1 MIPIKKRLGMIEK
14 SDNEISIVKQCKLLD
29 VCRSTLYYK
38 PEGQESDLNLEIMAE
53 LDKQYLQTPF
63 YGRKK
68 MVAHLASLGINVN
81 IKRVR
86 RLMQLM
92 DLKTIYT
99 KANTSINNKEHAK
112 YPYLLKD
119 LIITHRNHVWATDIT
134 YIPMHR
140 GFMYLMA
147 VVDLYSRKVLNWS
160 VSNTMDAEW
169 CTEVL
174 NQTIALNGTP
184 EIFNTDQGSQFT
196 SEIFIKVLKENN
208 IKISMDGKGR
218 AIDNIFVER
227 LWRTVKYE
235 NIYLKEYKNGLDLQ
249 AGLIEYFDFY
259 NHSRFHESLSN
270 LTPGYVYENQPSY
283 QHLSYFINKEK
294 VAKKKEKELLKQQ

>member
-1 MIPIKKRLGMIEK
+1 MKKRLGMIEK
-14 SDNEISIVKQCKLLD
+14 IDNELSIVKQCDLLD

-53 LDKQYLQTPF
+53 LDKQYLITPF
-63 YGRKK
+63 YGKKK
-68 MVAHLASLGINVN
+68 MLAHLASIGINVN

-99 KANTSINNKEHAK
+99 KVNTSIANKEHPK

-119 LIITHRNHVWATDIT
+119 LTITHRNHVWATDIT
-134 YIPMHR
+134 YIPMHK

-174 NQTIALNGTP
+174 NQTIVLNGTP

-196 SEIFIKVLKENN
+196 SDSFTKVLKDNN
-208 IKISMDGKGR
+208 IKISMDGK

-270 LTPGYVYENQPSY
+270 LTPGFVYENQPSY

-294 VAKKKEKELLKQQ
+294 VAKKKEMELQKQ

>member
-1 MIPIKKRLGMIEK
+1 MKKRLEMIEK
-14 SDNEISIVKQCKLLD
+14 VDNELSIVKQCDLLD

-53 LDKQYLQTPF
+53 LDKQYLITPF
-63 YGRKK
+63 YGKKK
-68 MVAHLASLGINVN
+68 MLAHLASIGINVN

-99 KANTSINNKEHAK
+99 KVNTSIANKEHPK

-134 YIPMHR
+134 YIPMHK

-174 NQTIALNGTP
+174 NQTIVLNGTP

-196 SEIFIKVLKENN
+196 SDSFTKVLKDNN

-270 LTPGYVYENQPSY
+270 LTPGFVYENQPSY

-294 VAKKKEKELLKQQ
+294 VAKKKEMELQKQ

>member
-1 MIPIKKRLGMIEK
+1 MPVKERLVLVEK
-14 SDNEISIVKQCKLLD
+14 DSESMSIVKQCDLLGI
-29 VCRSTLYYK
+29 CRSTLYYK
-38 PEGQESDLNLEIMAE
+38 PENQESDLNLEIMAE
-53 LDKQYLQTPF
+53 LDKQYLKTPF
-63 YGRKK
+63 YGKRR
-68 MVAHLASLGINVN
+68 MLLHLGTLGFVLN

-92 DLKTIYT
+92 GLITIYP
-99 KANTSINNKEHAK
+99 KPNTSMANKEHKK

-119 LIITHRNHVWATDIT
+119 LNITHSNHVWATDIT
-134 YIPMHR
+134 YIPMKR

-147 VVDLYSRKVLNWS
+147 VVDLYSRKVLHWS

-174 NQTIALNGTP
+174 NQTIILYGKP
-184 EIFNTDQGSQFT
+184 EIFNSDQGSQFT
-196 SEIFIKVLKENN
+196 REMFTKVLLDNDV
-208 IKISMDGKGR
+208 KISMDGKGR

-235 NIYLKEYKNGLDLQ
+235 NIYLKSYTDGLELQ
-249 AGLIEYFDFY
+249 KGLIDYFDFY

-270 LTPGYVYENQPSY
+270 MTPSYVYEKQPSY
-283 QHLSYFINKEK
+283 TQLSYFINKEK
-294 VAKKKEKELLKQQ
+294 RSKKEKEGTLQQ

>member
-1 MIPIKKRLGMIEK
+1 MP
-14 SDNEISIVKQCKLLD
+14 
-29 VCRSTLYYK
+29 
-38 PEGQESDLNLEIMAE
+38 
-53 LDKQYLQTPF
+53 
-63 YGRKK
+63 
-68 MVAHLASLGINVN
+68 
-81 IKRVR
+81 
-86 RLMQLM
+86 
-92 DLKTIYT
+92 
-99 KANTSINNKEHAK
+99 NKEHIK

-147 VVDLYSRKVLNWS
+147 VVDLFSRKVLNWS

-174 NQTIALNGTP
+174 KQTIDLNGTP

-196 SEIFIKVLKENN
+196 SESFTNVLKDNN

-235 NIYLKEYKNGLDLQ
+235 NIYLKEYKNGIDLQ

-259 NHSRFHESLSN
+259 NHCRFHESLSN
-270 LTPGYVYENQPSY
+270 LTPGYVYKNQPSY
-283 QHLSYFINKEK
+283 QQLSYFINKEK
-294 VAKKKEKELLKQQ
+294 VSKKKEKELKQQ

>member
-1 MIPIKKRLGMIEK
+1 MIPLKKRLAMIEK
-14 SDNEISIVKQCKLLD
+14 TDTVFSIVKQCDLLNI
-29 VCRSTLYYK
+29 CRSTLYYK
-38 PEGQESDLNLEIMAE
+38 PENQESALNLEVMAE
-53 LDKQYLQTPF
+53 LDRQYLLTPF

-68 MVAHLASLGINVN
+68 MVVHLASLGINVN

-99 KANTSINNKEHAK
+99 KSNTSIPNKEHQK

-134 YIPMHR
+134 YVSMNK

-160 VSNTMDAEW
+160 VSNTMEAEW

-174 NQTIALNGTP
+174 NQTISLFGTP

-196 SEIFIKVLKENN
+196 SESFTKVLKDNN

-227 LWRTVKYE
+227 LWRSVKYE
-235 NIYLKEYKNGLDLQ
+235 NIYLKEYKNGMDLQ

-259 NHSRFHESLSN
+259 NHSRFHENLSN
-270 LTPGYVYENQPSY
+270 LTPGYVYESQPSY

>member
-1 MIPIKKRLGMIEK
+1 MKKRLEMIEMTD
-14 SDNEISIVKQCKLLD
+14 SELSIVKQCSLLD

-38 PEGQESDLNLEIMAE
+38 PEGQETDLNLEIMAE
-53 LDKQYLQTPF
+53 LDKQYLLTPF

-68 MVAHLASLGINVN
+68 MVAHLGSIGIDVN

-92 DLKTIYT
+92 DLKTIYA
-99 KANTSINNKEHAK
+99 KANTSIPNKEHIK

-174 NQTIALNGTP
+174 KQTIELNGTP

-196 SEIFIKVLKENN
+196 SENFTKVLTDNN

-283 QHLSYFINKEK
+283 QQLSYFINKEK
-294 VAKKKEKELLKQQ
+294 VSKKKEMELQKQ

>member
-1 MIPIKKRLGMIEK
+1 MKKRIEMIEMTD
-14 SDNEISIVKQCKLLD
+14 SELSIVKQCSLLD

-38 PEGQESDLNLEIMAE
+38 PEGQETDLNLEIMAE
-53 LDKQYLQTPF
+53 LDKQYLLTPF

-68 MVAHLASLGINVN
+68 MVAHLGSIGIDVN

-99 KANTSINNKEHAK
+99 KANTSIPNKEHIK

-134 YIPMHR
+134 YIPMQR

-174 NQTIALNGTP
+174 NQTIVLNGTP

-196 SEIFIKVLKENN
+196 SESFTKVLTDNN

-235 NIYLKEYKNGLDLQ
+235 NIYLKEYKNGIDLQ

-270 LTPGYVYENQPSY
+270 LTPGYVYQNQPSY

-294 VAKKKEKELLKQQ
+294 VSKKKEKELKKQ

>member
-1 MIPIKKRLGMIEK
+1 MKKRLEMIEMTD
-14 SDNEISIVKQCKLLD
+14 SELSIVKQCSLLD

-38 PEGQESDLNLEIMAE
+38 PEGQETDLNLEIMAE
-53 LDKQYLQTPF
+53 LDKQYLLTPF

-68 MVAHLASLGINVN
+68 MVAHLGSKGIDVN

-86 RLMQLM
+86 RLTQLM
-92 DLKTIYT
+92 DLKTIYA
-99 KANTSINNKEHAK
+99 KAKTSIPNKEHIK

-174 NQTIALNGTP
+174 KQTTELNGTP

-196 SEIFIKVLKENN
+196 SENFTKVLTDNN

-270 LTPGYVYENQPSY
+270 LTPNYVYENQPSY
-283 QHLSYFINKEK
+283 QQLSYFINKEK
-294 VAKKKEKELLKQQ
+294 VSKKKEMELK

>member
-1 MIPIKKRLGMIEK
+1 MPMKKRLEMVEK
-14 SDNEISIVKQCKLLD
+14 NDNEISVVKQCQLLD

-38 PEGQESDLNLEIMAE
+38 PQEQESDLNLEIMAK
-53 LDKQYLQTPF
+53 LDKQYLLAPF

-68 MVAHLASLGINVN
+68 MVAHLASIGIDVN

-92 DLKTIYT
+92 NLKTIYR
-99 KANTSINNKEHAK
+99 KANTSVANKEHLK

-119 LIITHRNHVWATDIT
+119 LTFTHRNQVWATDIT

-147 VVDLYSRKVLNWS
+147 VVDLYSRKVLHWS
-160 VSNTMDAEW
+160 VSNTMDADW

-174 NQTIALNGTP
+174 NQTIILNGTP

-196 SEIFIKVLKENN
+196 SEQFTKVLKDNN

-259 NHSRFHESLSN
+259 NHTRFHESLSN
-270 LTPGYVYENQPSY
+270 LTPAYVYENQPSY

-294 VAKKKEKELLKQQ
+294 VAKKKEMELQKL

>member
-1 MIPIKKRLGMIEK
+1 MKKRLGMIEK
-14 SDNEISIVKQCKLLD
+14 IDNELSIVKQCDLLD

-53 LDKQYLQTPF
+53 LDKQYLITPF
-63 YGRKK
+63 YGKKK
-68 MVAHLASLGINVN
+68 MLAHLASIGINVN

-99 KANTSINNKEHAK
+99 KVNTSIANKEHPK

-119 LIITHRNHVWATDIT
+119 LTITHRNHVWATDIT
-134 YIPMHR
+134 YIPMHK

-174 NQTIALNGTP
+174 NQTIVLNGTP

-196 SEIFIKVLKENN
+196 SDSFTKVLKDNN

-270 LTPGYVYENQPSY
+270 LTPGFVYENQPSY

-294 VAKKKEKELLKQQ
+294 VAKKKEMELQKQ

>member
-1 MIPIKKRLGMIEK
+1 MSEC
-14 SDNEISIVKQCKLLD
+14 EISIVRQCDLLD
-29 VCRSTLYYK
+29 VCRSTLYYN

-53 LDKQYLQTPF
+53 LDKQYQLTPF
-63 YGRKK
+63 YGKRR
-68 MVAHLASLGINVN
+68 MLLHLGTLGYQVN
-81 IKRVR
+81 IKRIQ
-86 RLMQLM
+86 RLMQVMGLVT
-92 DLKTIYT
+92 LYPKP
-99 KANTSINNKEHAK
+99 NTSLANKEHKK

-119 LIITHRNHVWATDIT
+119 LPITHRNQVWATDIT
-134 YIPMHR
+134 YIPMKR

-160 VSNTMDAEW
+160 VSNSMDAEW

-174 NQTIALNGTP
+174 NQTISLYGKP

-196 SEIFIKVLKENN
+196 SDMFIKVLVDSE

-235 NIYLKEYKNGLDLQ
+235 NIYLKSYSNGLELQ
-249 AGLIEYFDFY
+249 KGLIEYFDFY
-259 NHSRFHESLSN
+259 NYSRFHSNLSN
-270 LTPGYVYENQPSY
+270 KTPGQVYEQQPSY

-294 VAKKKEKELLKQQ
+294 RSKKENKGLLQQQQ

>member
-1 MIPIKKRLGMIEK
+1 MIPLKKRMEMIEK
-14 SDNEISIVKQCKLLD
+14 SDNEISIVKQCKLLE

-38 PEGQESDLNLEIMAE
+38 PEGQESELNLEIMAE
-53 LDKQYLQTPF
+53 LDKQYLLTPF

-68 MVAHLASLGINVN
+68 MVAHLGSLGINVN

-99 KANTSINNKEHAK
+99 KVNTSIANKEHTK

-119 LIITHRNHVWATDIT
+119 LAITHRNHVWATDIT

-174 NQTIALNGTP
+174 NQTIVLNGTP

-196 SEIFIKVLKENN
+196 SEIFTKVLKDNN
-208 IKISMDGKGR
+208 IRISMDGKGR

-235 NIYLKEYKNGLDLQ
+235 NIYLKEYKNGMDLQ

-259 NHSRFHESLSN
+259 NYSRFHESLNN

>member
-1 MIPIKKRLGMIEK
+1 MKERIEMIEME
-14 SDNEISIVKQCKLLD
+14 NCEISIVRQCDLVG
-29 VCRSTLYYK
+29 VCRSTLYYNPK
-38 PEGQESDLNLEIMAE
+38 EQESDLNLEIMAE
-53 LDKQYLQTPF
+53 LDKQYLKTPF
-63 YGRKK
+63 YGKRR
-68 MVAHLASLGINVN
+68 MLLHLETLGFGVN
-81 IKRVR
+81 IKRIR

-92 DLKTIYT
+92 GLITIYP
-99 KANTSINNKEHAK
+99 KPNTSLANKEHKK

-119 LIITHRNHVWATDIT
+119 LPITHSNHVWATDIT
-134 YIPMHR
+134 YIPMKR

-147 VVDLYSRKVLNWS
+147 VVDLYSRKVLHWS
-160 VSNTMDAEW
+160 VSNSMDAEW

-174 NQTIALNGTP
+174 NQTIVMYGVP

-196 SEIFIKVLKENN
+196 SDIFTKVLLDNN

-235 NIYLKEYKNGLDLQ
+235 NIYLKEYRNGHDLQ
-249 AGLIEYFDFY
+249 KGLIEYFDFY
-259 NHSRFHESLSN
+259 NYSRFHDSLSN
-270 LTPGYVYENQPSY
+270 MTPGEVYKKQPSY

-294 VAKKKEKELLKQQ
+294 RSKKEKEGLLKQ